1 MSRTWT
7 VLGWLVPVALGLL
20 LVTTNVRVA
29 TGNLELWQSL
39 FERHKVSPR
48 TAIAPDDLRD
58 VARQVQDYLFSDT
71 EPLAVSAPVASVE
84 TDLFGPDEASHM
96 HDVKVVFA
104 RTFWLQEAMAVL
116 VALAVAAAWYSR
128 REELWLTLARWLR
141 RAGVLTVVV
150 IGTLGVVSLVAFDP
164 LFTLFHQI
172 GFPQG
177 NWSFPSSAYLV
188 RVFPFGFW
196 RDITLLI
203 GLATV
208 AEAVVA
214 FIAGRAILVFAEP
227 S

>member
-1 MSRTWT
+1 VSRTWV
-7 VLGWLVPVALGLL
+7 VLGWVVPVAVGLL

-29 TGNLELWQSL
+29 AGNLALWESL
-39 FERHKVSPR
+39 FERHKVSQR
-48 TAIAPDDLRD
+48 TAIAPEALRT
-58 VARQVQDYLFSDT
+58 VAQQVQDYLSSDT
-71 EPLAVSAPVASVE
+71 EPLAVSAEVAGVE

-104 RTFWLQEAMAVL
+104 RTFRLQEAMAVL
-116 VALAVAAAWYSR
+116 VLAAIAAVWRWR
-128 REELWLTLARWLR
+128 REALWPTLASWLR
-141 RAGVLTVVV
+141 RAGVLSVVV
-150 IGTLGVVSLVAFDP
+150 IGTVGVVSLVAFDP

-177 NWSFPSSAYLV
+177 NWTFPSSAYLV

-196 RDITLLI
+196 QDITLLI

-214 FIAGRAILVFAEP
+214 FVAGRAITVLSEP